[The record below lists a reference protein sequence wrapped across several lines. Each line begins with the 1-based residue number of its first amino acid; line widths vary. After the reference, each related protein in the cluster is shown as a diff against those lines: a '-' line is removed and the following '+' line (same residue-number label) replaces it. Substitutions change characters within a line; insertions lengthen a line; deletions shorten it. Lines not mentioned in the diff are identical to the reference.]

1 MTDDVEHGQGVAPGC
16 LYAVAWLACL
26 ALALSWLPGCGASPQ
41 AQRYAAIES
50 TALVVGTT
58 GDAVEL
64 AAEADARTCTGALD
78 VTACLIPVRE
88 RWAPVDVALDGLRL
102 ALGAWLVA
110 EQTADGGS
118 TWPTTIARLF
128 ALYREL
134 AMLLEPLGVEVPALT
149 LGGI

>member
-1 MTDDVEHGQGVAPGC
+1 MTGDDVEHGQGVVPG
-16 LYAVAWLACL
+16 YAGIVLAAIVLMVVQWVA
-26 ALALSWLPGCGASPQ
+26 GCGASPQ

-78 VTACLIPVRE
+78 VTACLVPVRE

-149 LGGI
+149 LGGV